1 MSLKL
6 LIQILIYETT
16 TYSRPLDV
24 SMSLK
29 KILVVGSADQQF
41 WKHVEFVLQIG
52 PCVLQKSTCGPKSMR
67 HNYFTNKPLIFLK
80 K

>member
-29 KILVVGSADQQF
+29 KILVVGSADQRF
-41 WKHVEFVLQIG
+41 WKHVEVVL
-52 PCVLQKSTCGPKSMR
+52 
-67 HNYFTNKPLIFLK
+67 
-80 K
+80 